1 MIHEVAHFSRWV
13 LNNPYTLGILALL
26 LFLFPYWECGQ
37 YTNTVGNTGNLS
49 RGNIN
54 ETCSPYCLSI
64 TDSNNM
70 DSDEVQFIV
79 VSANDER
86 KYVRAESKK
95 PHGPYV
101 ADAYA
106 DVDEEE
112 EEYGDRTDY
121 R

>member
-1 MIHEVAHFSRWV
+1 M
-13 LNNPYTLGILALL
+13 LMM
-26 LFLFPYWECGQ
+26 
-37 YTNTVGNTGNLS
+37 
-49 RGNIN
+49 
-54 ETCSPYCLSI
+54 SPLVI
-64 TDSNNM
+64 I
-70 DSDEVQFIV
+70 FIV
-79 VSANDER
+79 MKLAVWIEAANDER
-86 KYVRAESKK
+86 NYVKAESKK